1 MQMDKQE
8 WPKISVITPT
18 LNAGRQIDEAFKR
31 VREQD
36 YPQDLVEIIIADGGS
51 KDNTRKIALKYNAR
65 IIENPLVTSEA
76 GKAVGVK
83 AATGEFILLL
93 DSDNYIVG
101 SDWLKRA
108 VAPMIEDKS
117 IVGSEPLTF
126 AARPTDGFITRY
138 TAMMGM
144 GDPLMYFLGTYD
156 RTCLLS
162 GKWTGL
168 PIKTEDKGSWLKVEL
183 KPGPLPTI
191 GANGTMLRRSIFD
204 QVKIEDYLFDID
216 VLADMIDKSG
226 TIFFAKTKSE
236 IIHAFSST
244 FGMFVKKQRRR
255 IRDFFYF
262 QSLGTRSFPWQETNK
277 SGLLVFVLY
286 TVLIVPVVLQSVVG
300 FVKKPD
306 VAWFFH
312 PLACWSTLITYGWGR
327 IERFWRKPAMES
339 RKGWKQG

>member
-1 MQMDKQE
+1 MKNL
-8 WPKISVITPT
+8 PKISVITPT
-18 LNAGRQIDEAFKR
+18 LNAGKQIDEAFKR

-36 YPQDLVEIIIADGGS
+36 YPQDKIEIIIADGGS
-51 KDNTRKIALKYNAR
+51 IDNTRQIALKYGAQ
-65 IIENPLVTSEA
+65 ILENSLITSEA
-76 GKAVGVK
+76 GKAVGIK
-83 AATGEFILLL
+83 AATGEFVLLL

-101 SDWLKRA
+101 QDWLRRA
-108 VAPMIEDKS
+108 AAPMIEDQS

-126 AARPTDGFITRY
+126 ASQPGDGYITRY

-156 RTCLLS
+156 RTCILS

-168 PIKTEDKGSWLKVEL
+168 PIKFEDKGDYLKLHLER
-183 KPGPLPTI
+183 GPIPTI
-191 GANGTMLRRSIFD
+191 GANGTCLRKSVFD
-204 QVKIEDYLFDID
+204 KVKIEDYLFDID
-216 VLADMIDKSG
+216 VLADMIDKTG
-226 TIFFAKTKSE
+226 TIYFAKTKSE
-236 IIHAFSST
+236 IIHGFSST

-255 IRDFFYF
+255 IRDYFYF
-262 QSLGTRSFPWQETNK
+262 QSLGTRSFPWQKTSK

-286 TVLIVPVVLQSVVG
+286 TALIVPVVLQSIVG

-306 VAWFFH
+306 LAWFFH

-327 IERFWRKPAMES
+327 IERLWRKPAMEN